1 MGTFKNTVR
10 VFNLFLCLQIHMAY
24 STLPFK
30 RLESPAVIL
39 LLGLK
44 LFLNVNI
51 ILHLFNYTVLFVVV
65 FVKITIIKRKKKKK
79 KDFM

>member
-1 MGTFKNTVR
+1 MGTFKISVR
-10 VFNLFLCLQIHMAY
+10 VFNLFLCLQIHMVY

-44 LFLNVNI
+44 LLLNVNI
-51 ILHLFNYTVLFVVV
+51 ILHLFNYTVFYF
-65 FVKITIIKRKKKKK
+65 FVKITIIK
-79 KDFM
+79 